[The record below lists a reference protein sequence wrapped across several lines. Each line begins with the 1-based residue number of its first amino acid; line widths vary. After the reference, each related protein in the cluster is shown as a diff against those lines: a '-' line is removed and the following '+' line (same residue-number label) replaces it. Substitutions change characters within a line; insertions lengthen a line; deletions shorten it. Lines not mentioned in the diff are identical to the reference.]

1 MVRAPPLDGRDAMV
15 HVMPEPRLQRQVK
28 VTSIPTPVAS
38 PGGTELT
45 SVRFCIGKPANYT
58 AYSDQGATKQ
68 QFKVKMTRFGKKIK
82 QKKCTS
88 TAQNII
94 GDVETLDGQIR
105 SIGF

>member
-1 MVRAPPLDGRDAMV
+1 MLPLPPSGRVVTV
-15 HVMPEPRLQRQVK
+15 HVIPEPWLQRQVK

-68 QFKVKMTRFGKKIK
+68 QFKAKMTRFGKKIK
-82 QKKCTS
+82 QKSVPAQLKTS
-88 TAQNII
+88 LVMLKHWMGKFA
-94 GDVETLDGQIR
+94 L
-105 SIGF
+105 